1 MFCPNCGNSLDD
13 YAKFCPRCG
22 AQIENMADKQGEQR
36 ASSSNEGKEKAAAF
50 QEKIE
55 ASQRY
60 VTDKKNRKKV
70 IVGVLILL
78 VVVIFCL
85 LGSSLDKD
93 VRIVKTGHFYA
104 AQNITV
110 GDAFDKFFANTK
122 WKSSVNG
129 NTHYVYFEG
138 DAGNTQGKGYKKFRA
153 TFVVYPDQGTF
164 NMTRT
169 EIDGHD
175 VTGSQSTFIP
185 QICAGASQISYTY
198 QQ

>member
-1 MFCPNCGNSLDD
+1 MFCPNCGNSLEDH
-13 YAKFCPRCG
+13 AKFCPRCG
-22 AQIENMADKQGEQR
+22 AQVGTAEEEKREQVR
-36 ASSSNEGKEKAAAF
+36 PPSNGDEKTAAAR
-50 QEKIE
+50 EKIE
-55 ASQRY
+55 AFRAY

-70 IVGVLILL
+70 IAGAVVLFAVL
-78 VVVIFCL
+78 FFGL

-93 VRIVKTGHFYA
+93 VRIVKTGHFYS

-110 GDAFDKFFANTK
+110 GDAFEKFFANTK

-175 VTGSQSTFIP
+175 VTNSQSTFIP

>member
-70 IVGVLILL
+70 IVGVIILL
-78 VVVIFCL
+78 VVVFFCL

-110 GDAFDKFFANTK
+110 GDAFDKFLQIR
-122 WKSSVNG
+122 NG
-129 NTHYVYFEG
+129 NRVSTAIRIMFISKVMPEIHRARDTRNSG
-138 DAGNTQGKGYKKFRA
+138 QHLSSIPIKGHS
-153 TFVVYPDQGTF
+153 
-164 NMTRT
+164 
-169 EIDGHD
+169 I
-175 VTGSQSTFIP
+175 
-185 QICAGASQISYTY
+185 
-198 QQ
+198 

>member
-13 YAKFCPRCG
+13 HAKFCPRCG
-22 AQIENMADKQGEQR
+22 AQIGTAEEKKREQ
-36 ASSSNEGKEKAAAF
+36 ASPSGKGDEKMAAAR
-50 QEKIE
+50 EKME
-55 ASQRY
+55 AFRAY

-70 IVGVLILL
+70 IAGSVILVIVL
-78 VVVIFCL
+78 FFGL
-85 LGSSLDKD
+85 LGGSLDKD

-122 WKSSVNG
+122 WKSSVSG